1 MIDLARYTELVV
13 RQEVEHLE
21 VFVGFET
28 ANRYSIHTPEGGS
41 AMYAA
46 EESGALTRQFM
57 GTHRPLTIR
66 VVDSQ
71 GQPVLT
77 ASRKFYWFYSHLQV
91 EDEAGSPVGS
101 LKRQFAMMRRRF
113 SLMDANASQIG
124 QIDGGPFR
132 RNTFAAE
139 NAQGVELGRIVKQWS
154 GLAREAF
161 SDADT
166 FQVQFSEQERSQEF
180 RLMLLAAAFA
190 IDLDFFEGKGR
201 NGPM

>member
-77 ASRKFYWFYSHLQV
+77 ASRKFYWFYSHLHV

-101 LKRQFAMMRRRF
+101 LKRQFAMLRRRF
-113 SLMDANASQIG
+113 FFVGCQREPNRSDRRR
-124 QIDGGPFR
+124 PFPKKHFHR
-132 RNTFAAE
+132 GERTGRGAGSHSKA
-139 NAQGVELGRIVKQWS
+139 VER
-154 GLAREAF
+154 A
-161 SDADT
+161 
-166 FQVQFSEQERSQEF
+166 
-180 RLMLLAAAFA
+180 
-190 IDLDFFEGKGR
+190 
-201 NGPM
+201 

>member
-28 ANRYSIHTPEGGS
+28 ANRYSIHTPEGGR

-66 VVDSQ
+66 VVDSG

-77 ASRKFYWFYSHLQV
+77 ASRKFYWFYSHLHV
-91 EDEAGSPVGS
+91 VDEAGSPIGS

-113 SLMDANASQIG
+113 SLLDANASQIG
-124 QIDGGPFR
+124 RVDGGPFR
-132 RNTFAAE
+132 RNTFTVE
-139 NAQGVELGRIVKQWS
+139 NGQGVELGRIVKQWS

-166 FQVQFSEQERSQEF
+166 FQIQFSDQERSQEF

-190 IDLDFFEGKGR
+190 IDLEFFEDKGR
-201 NGPM
+201 RGPG

>member
-1 MIDLARYTELVV
+1 MIDLARYPELVV

-28 ANRYSIHTPEGGS
+28 ANRYSIHTPEGVS

-66 VVDSQ
+66 VVDSG

-77 ASRKFYWFYSHLQV
+77 ASRKFYWFYSHLHV
-91 EDEAGSPVGS
+91 ADEAGSPIGS

-113 SLMDANASQIG
+113 SLLDAKASQIG
-124 QIDGGPFR
+124 RVDGGPFR
-132 RNTFAAE
+132 RNTFTVE
-139 NAQGVELGRIVKQWS
+139 NGQGVELGRIVKQWS

-166 FQVQFSEQERSQEF
+166 FQIQFSDQERSQEF

-190 IDLDFFEGKGR
+190 IDLEFFEDKGR
-201 NGPM
+201 RGPG

>member
-13 RQEVEHLE
+13 RQEVEPLE

-41 AMYAA
+41 TMYAF

-57 GTHRPLTIR
+57 GKHRPLTIR
-66 VVDSQ
+66 VVDNQ

-77 ASRKFYWFYSHLQV
+77 ASRKFYWFYSHLHV
-91 EDEAGSPVGS
+91 EDESGGPVGS
-101 LKRQFAMMRRRF
+101 LKRQFAMLRRRF
-113 SLMDANASQIG
+113 SLMDAHASPIG
-124 QIDGGPFR
+124 RIDGGPFR

-154 GLAREAF
+154 GLTREAF

-166 FQVQFSEQERSQEF
+166 FQIQFSDQERSQKF

>member
-28 ANRYSIHTPEGGS
+28 ANRYSIHTPEGVS

-66 VVDSQ
+66 VVDSG

-77 ASRKFYWFYSHLQV
+77 ASRKFYWFYSHLHV
-91 EDEAGSPVGS
+91 EDESGSPIGS

-113 SLMDANASQIG
+113 SLLDANASQIG

-132 RNTFAAE
+132 RNTFTRGEQSGRRARTHSQA
-139 NAQGVELGRIVKQWS
+139 VERPGAGGFLRRRH
-154 GLAREAF
+154 LP
-161 SDADT
+161 DT
-166 FQVQFSEQERSQEF
+166 VQRP
-180 RLMLLAAAFA
+180 
-190 IDLDFFEGKGR
+190 GKGAR
-201 NGPM
+201 SFALCSWPPLSP